1 LRGIVSLEI
10 KRLEQRLAD
19 REMKLALSDAALDYL
34 ADVGYDP
41 NYGARPLKRTIQ
53 RELETVVAR
62 GIIAGEYDNGDTI
75 AVDVINDRLQVSS
88 VVDVQSTRE
97 GGILGGVA

>member
-1 LRGIVSLEI
+1 
-10 KRLEQRLAD
+10 
-19 REMKLALSDAALDYL
+19 M

-62 GIIAGEYDNGDTI
+62 GIIAGEYGNGDTI

-88 VVDVQSTRE
+88 VVDIQSTRE

>member
-1 LRGIVSLEI
+1 
-10 KRLEQRLAD
+10 
-19 REMKLALSDAALDYL
+19 M